1 MERPEYE
8 RMHAVEDRMWWY
20 RGLRTLVAELLVR
33 ALGRTSASGPVL
45 DAGCGTG
52 GMLAK
57 LGPKV
62 AGRSTVGLEHDPTAA
77 ALAAAKTDRPVA
89 VGSVTELPLGD
100 AGLAAYVS
108 LDVLCHADVEPET
121 ALREAHRC
129 LAPGAVAVF
138 NLPAYRWLLSAHD
151 KRVHNARRFTRGGAR
166 ALLAG
171 HGFRVLRSTYWNT
184 LLFPL
189 MLLHRL
195 IESDDAE
202 SDVRDFP
209 RWQDALFSAAL
220 GLERAVIRGG
230 VSLPFGGS
238 LILVAAR
245 DD

>member
-1 MERPEYE
+1 VERAEYE

-20 RGLRTLVAELLVR
+20 RGLRALAAELLIG
-33 ALGRTSASGPVL
+33 ALERTTASGPVL

-57 LGPKV
+57 LGARV
-62 AGRSTVGLEHDPTAA
+62 GRHPTIGLEYDPAAA
-77 ALAAAKTDRPVA
+77 ALAVAKTGRPIA
-89 VGSVTELPLGD
+89 VGSVTEMPLGD
-100 AGLAAYVS
+100 AAVAAYLS
-108 LDVLCHADVEPET
+108 LDVLCHAAVDPAA
-121 ALREAHRC
+121 ALGEAHRC
-129 LAPGAVAVF
+129 LAPGAIAVF

-151 KRVHNARRFTRGGAR
+151 RRVHNARRFTRGQAH

-171 HGFRVLRSTYWNT
+171 HGFRVLKSTYWNT

-202 SDVRDFP
+202 SDVRDFS

-220 GLERAVIRGG
+220 GLERAAIRRGM
-230 VSLPFGGS
+230 SLPFGGS
-238 LILVAAR
+238 LMLVAAR
-245 DD
+245 DG